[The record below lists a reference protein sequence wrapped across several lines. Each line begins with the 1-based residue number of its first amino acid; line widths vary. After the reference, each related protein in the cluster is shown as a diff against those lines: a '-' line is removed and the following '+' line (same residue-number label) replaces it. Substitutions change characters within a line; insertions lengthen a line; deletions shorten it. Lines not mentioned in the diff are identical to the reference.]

1 MCGEQKCLWWMVVM
15 FYLLYFTV
23 SFSFV
28 ASGGPFPA
36 SGQHVETLQATL
48 QAADKAWTQQGP
60 VGRGKHAQMYS
71 KEACVPGLV
80 VPTKTF

>member
-1 MCGEQKCLWWMVVM
+1 M
-15 FYLLYFTV
+15 FYLIYFTV

-48 QAADKAWTQQGP
+48 QAADEAWTQQGP
-60 VGRGKHAQMYS
+60 AGGGKHTQMYS
-71 KEACVPGLV
+71 KEPCVQHIFGVANQNILRSYLSHVLV
-80 VPTKTF
+80 L